1 MRNYIGI
8 DNGVSGSIG
17 IIVFT
22 VDLRIEAKLYKT
34 PIVKRLDYV
43 SFERYLNRIDVVKL
57 EEMLKDYAPEET
69 IVGVERPMVNP
80 MRFRASVS
88 ALRAL
93 EATLIVVE
101 KLRFTVVYVDSKKW
115 QKELFG
121 KEKVKDLKLMSL
133 EVAKR
138 SFPTVDYTGFGDA
151 DGLLIAEYLFRQV
164 WRKEVKDG

>member
-17 IIVFT
+17 IIVT
-22 VDLRIEAKLYKT
+22 TDSRIEAKLYKT
-34 PIVKRLDYV
+34 PIVRRLDYV
-43 SFERYLNRIDVVKL
+43 GFERYLNRIDVVNL
-57 EEMLKDYAPEET
+57 EEMLKGYAPEET
-69 IVGVERPMVNP
+69 IVGIERPMVNP

-101 KLRFTVVYVDSKKW
+101 KLRFPVVYIDSKKW

-121 KEKVKDLKLMSL
+121 KEKVRDLKLMSL
-133 EVAKR
+133 EISR
-138 SFPTVDYTGFGDA
+138 RLFPMVNYDGFKDA
-151 DGLLIAEYLFRQV
+151 DGLLIAEYLKRQEMV
-164 WRKEVKDG
+164 NKKA